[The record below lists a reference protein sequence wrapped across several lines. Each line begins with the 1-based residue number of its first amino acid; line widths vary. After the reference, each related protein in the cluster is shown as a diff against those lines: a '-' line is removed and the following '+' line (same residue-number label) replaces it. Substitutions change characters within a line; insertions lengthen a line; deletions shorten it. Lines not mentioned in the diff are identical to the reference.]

1 MFHSFMTLG
10 EWAPSLLD
18 RLFKVYFSPIF
29 RGITSYV
36 FHQLIG
42 FWAAM

>member
-1 MFHSFMTLG
+1 MFHVVISLG
-10 EWAPSLLD
+10 DWAPSLLE
-18 RLFKVYFSPIF
+18 RFLKIYFSPIF

-42 FWAAM
+42 LWAAM